1 MIKTKRTI
9 ELEEENIRLNNKIDS
24 LNRKLEWYEQ
34 ECKKKEE
41 LFNNALHR
49 ANNLEYK
56 IEDYLKEIEDL
67 KNTINEKD
75 EEHY

>member
-49 ANNLEYK
+49 ANSLEYK
-56 IEDYLKEIEDL
+56 IEDCLKRNRGF
-67 KNTINEKD
+67 KKYNK
-75 EEHY
+75 